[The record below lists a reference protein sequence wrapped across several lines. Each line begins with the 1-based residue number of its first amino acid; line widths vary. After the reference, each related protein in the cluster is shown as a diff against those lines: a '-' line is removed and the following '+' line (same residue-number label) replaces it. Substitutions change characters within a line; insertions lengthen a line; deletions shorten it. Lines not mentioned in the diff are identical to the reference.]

1 MANFTKWILPD
12 SGDKIETEWA
22 SCRGM
27 KVLKC
32 LVIFLMLVRR
42 NERKMTLWC
51 RMRLFFFFLF
61 FNEWENCTPL
71 KWHIES
77 LPCARY
83 LLKERGSFS
92 QNWNQMIS
100 RDFAYHFDMSNS
112 PLPSKFKGYFKAMY
126 RDILIWFLFR
136 DGSINKFI

>member
-1 MANFTKWILPD
+1 MNSTWFRRQNRNWMSIMQGNESFEMLGYISYACQKKWKKNDIVMSNETIL
-12 SGDKIETEWA
+12 
-22 SCRGM
+22 
-27 KVLKC
+27 
-32 LVIFLMLVRR
+32 FLS
-42 NERKMTLWC
+42 
-51 RMRLFFFFLF
+51 F